1 VNAGGNIATNGGFIR
16 PKRNFEEFE
25 GDETDELGDTTG
37 RRRQGLDDPARG
49 ADVGKGHFMSR
60 VLFQGNFEE
69 QNSEATVGDISQK
82 V

>member
-1 VNAGGNIATNGGFIR
+1 MLGATSQQTVDSYGQSAISKNS
-16 PKRNFEEFE
+16 KATKQMN
-25 GDETDELGDTTG
+25 LDTTG